1 MFTRID
7 RKAIAEFDLCAVGP
21 VIVGSGRSNEL
32 DPTLPDM
39 TFLSG
44 NNGEEE
50 TFVIPGSTIKGVIRH
65 YIGKKINDSDA
76 EEFLFGKLG
85 RKGRIAHALV
95 NSTPSAVTPVVGRTK
110 PMTMAAR

>member
-32 DPTLPDM
+32 DPTLPDT

-76 EEFLFGKLG
+76 EEFLF
-85 RKGRIAHALV
+85 RKVRQKGQDCFL
-95 NSTPSAVTPVVGRTK
+95 
-110 PMTMAAR
+110 